1 MHTTPKFEEINCKL
15 SGSPIRDFNI
25 EFEDTANNYYTKDEA
40 VYKIPVKGPDGHG
53 YYFIKAQPRGEGG
66 KWVGVKLELELEETK
81 HLEKEK
87 FQNKRLV
94 VFDCDKNGF
103 MDIKMPN
110 RNPISMNIRTEG

>member
-1 MHTTPKFEEINCKL
+1 M
-15 SGSPIRDFNI
+15 
-25 EFEDTANNYYTKDEA
+25 
-40 VYKIPVKGPDGHG
+40 
-53 YYFIKAQPRGEGG
+53 
-66 KWVGVKLELELEETK
+66 GVKLELELEETK

>member
-1 MHTTPKFEEINCKL
+1 M
-15 SGSPIRDFNI
+15 
-25 EFEDTANNYYTKDEA
+25 
-40 VYKIPVKGPDGHG
+40 
-53 YYFIKAQPRGEGG
+53 
-66 KWVGVKLELELEETK
+66 GVKLELELEATK

-110 RNPISMNIRTEG
+110 RNPISMNIRTEVAEG